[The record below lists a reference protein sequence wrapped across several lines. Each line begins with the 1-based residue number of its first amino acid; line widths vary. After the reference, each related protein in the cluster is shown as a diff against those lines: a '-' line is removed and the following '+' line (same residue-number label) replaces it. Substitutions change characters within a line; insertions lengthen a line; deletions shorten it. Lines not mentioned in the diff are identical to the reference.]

1 MRRFLILITL
11 TVMGAAAC
19 PLLVNGQSSN
29 AEVRRP
35 EVVRPD
41 HHDVSPPLRDLNFFG
56 QAKTRSDFEPKRTE
70 ALGNSNSKATDPL
83 AATSFTTTAAS
94 VSPIF
99 SFEGVP
105 VDSARRV
112 APPDAVG
119 AVGLTQYVQW
129 VNLRFAVFDKATGA
143 MAANF
148 PKQGNAIWAGF
159 ADAACANNN
168 DGDPIVQYDKAANR
182 WILTQFSVSTTPYKQ
197 CVAVS
202 TTSDATGSY
211 NRYSYSYATG
221 FNDYPKVGVWPDGYY
236 ITYNMF

>member
-1 MRRFLILITL
+1 
-11 TVMGAAAC
+11 MGAAAC

-29 AEVRRP
+29 AEARRP
-35 EVVRPD
+35 EVVKPD

-56 QAKTRSDFEPKRTE
+56 KAKTRSDFEPKRTE
-70 ALGNSNSKATDPL
+70 ALGNSNSKTTDPL

-112 APPDAVG
+112 APPDTVG

-159 ADAACANNN
+159 ADFYKRARDAAEIAYQASRAETEQ
-168 DGDPIVQYDKAANR
+168 VFKEQ
-182 WILTQFSVSTTPYKQ
+182 
-197 CVAVS
+197 VAQLRVACDS
-202 TTSDATGSY
+202 CH
-211 NRYSYSYATG
+211 
-221 FNDYPKVGVWPDGYY
+221 GVYMKKD
-236 ITYNMF
+236 